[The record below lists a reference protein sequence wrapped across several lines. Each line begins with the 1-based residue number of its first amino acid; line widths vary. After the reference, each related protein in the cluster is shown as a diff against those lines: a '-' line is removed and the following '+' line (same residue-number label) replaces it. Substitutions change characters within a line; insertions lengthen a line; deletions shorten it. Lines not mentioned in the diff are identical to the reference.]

1 MFTSILYYNFMD
13 SPIRTAE
20 DILRC
25 ESCLTGY
32 FIGDSHTCP
41 LPIREKKI
49 ENKEGDMSYCASCE
63 CLFMKPHN
71 ARHNKLCWNCRKAI
85 IREAIEKTEN
95 KKARS

>member
-1 MFTSILYYNFMD
+1 MD

-41 LPIREKKI
+41 LPIQEKKI
-49 ENKEGDMSYCASCE
+49 VIFEEGDMSYCASCE
-63 CLFMKPHN
+63 DIFMKPHN
-71 ARHNKLCWNCRKAI
+71 ARHNNLCWNCRKAI
-85 IREAIEKTEN
+85 IRDAIEKTEN
-95 KKARS
+95 KKSTS